1 MKDNFKQPVISS
13 RAGLG
18 LSMLLLTATFA
29 QHASADSASAI
40 ANVYANMARAGLVF
54 PMKQE
59 DAVAQITPIRG
70 IYGIYDRYGKL
81 GAYTN
86 EAGTIIGDSRSF
98 EVLQFSAGGN
108 KRPMTA
114 DEQKDLRAEIMAN
127 IDYSKLIKVV
137 YGDGGGRKLM
147 MFSALDCGYCQ
158 KLEATL
164 EKHSR
169 SMNTTLYVVPGTLQ
183 AIRQGGGP
191 LMESVTR
198 IWCDPNSGSAWRK
211 YWSKGAVP
219 NARQCVITPAS
230 AEAEVDHL
238 QNIISGAGSRVLAVP
253 SILDED
259 GNKLDVS
266 YNMNVATANAEMGA
280 NGRRQA
286 SQPKPA
292 VWVVSADEA
301 RAQMQ
306 AIAAQSPL
314 QQQPQQQQAMQQN
327 GKINT
332 KDLLKKL
339 FK

>member
-1 MKDNFKQPVISS
+1 MKDNTTQRATSL

-18 LSMLLLTATFA
+18 LSMLLFSTTFA
-29 QHASADSASAI
+29 QHAAADSASAV
-40 ANVYANMARAGLVF
+40 ANVYANMARAGLAF
-54 PMKQE
+54 PMKLE
-59 DAVAQITPIRG
+59 DAVAQVTPVRG

-86 EAGTIIGDSRSF
+86 ESGTIVGDSRSF
-98 EVLQFSAGGN
+98 EVLQFTGRGS
-108 KRPMTA
+108 KRQMTA
-114 DEQKDLRAEIMAN
+114 DEKKELRAEIMAN

-169 SMNTTLYVVPGTLQ
+169 SLKTTLYVVPGTLQ
-183 AIRQGGGP
+183 PIKQGGQP

-198 IWCDPNSGSAWRK
+198 IWCDPNNGTAWRK
-211 YWSKGAVP
+211 YWTKGTVP
-219 NARQCVITPAS
+219 NARQCAITPAS
-230 AEAEVDHL
+230 AESEVDHR

-253 SILDED
+253 SVIDEE
-259 GNKLDVS
+259 GSNLGVS
-266 YNMNVATANAEMGA
+266 YSMSAAAANAELGGSA
-280 NGRRQA
+280 RPQA
-286 SQPKPA
+286 LQPKPA
-292 VWVVSADEA
+292 VWIVSAEEA

-306 AIAAQSPL
+306 AIAAQSPIE
-314 QQQPQQQQAMQQN
+314 QPQQQQALQQN